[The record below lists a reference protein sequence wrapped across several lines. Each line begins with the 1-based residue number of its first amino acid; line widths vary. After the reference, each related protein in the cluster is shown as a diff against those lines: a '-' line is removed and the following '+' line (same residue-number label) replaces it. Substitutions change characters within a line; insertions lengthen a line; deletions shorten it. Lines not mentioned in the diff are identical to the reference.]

1 MLRSQRGFSN
11 GKLTKKPSFLS
22 RLNSR
27 AGFGIFSPMG
37 DDKKKAA
44 KKKAAPKRKA
54 VKKRAKRKAPAN
66 KADKTKLYGES
77 MEMLGEN
84 LAASNAKLGG
94 EAKND
99 ELGQAAAEAMR
110 TLLKNKK
117 ADEED

>member
-1 MLRSQRGFSN
+1 MNKSN
-11 GKLTKKPSFLS
+11 YKHYK
-22 RLNSR
+22 N
-27 AGFGIFSPMG
+27 
-37 DDKKKAA
+37 KKAA
-44 KKKAAPKRKA
+44 KKKATPKRKA